1 MTLLSRVKN
10 ITPDN
15 TSPLNVAYY
24 WKQAKWLRDFVD
36 MKLFCHHFKRV
47 LESNVRVWVRFV
59 SRLLTPSL
67 MSHLLNC
74 KVNSWHTVAVCREF
88 SVWGVVPS
96 ILPIVPPHT
105 DKHKHAH
112 LGGCRPQY
120 ELHFVP
126 AIFPAA
132 SLSETT
138 SNPDPPLYPTMWA
151 PYIYILFVYFNHFS
165 FVCDLLCSIQVLAP
179 VAYSGAQICMEG
191 HKEPS
196 QQTPLWLFCDKAVSA
211 WNQCKV
217 RIKKNKKVQLIPLS

>member
-47 LESNVRVWVRFV
+47 LESNVRLWVRFV

-74 KVNSWHTVAVCREF
+74 KVNSWHTVAVCREL
-88 SVWGVVPS
+88 SAWGVVPS

-132 SLSETT
+132 SLSETNLQ
-138 SNPDPPLYPTMWA
+138 SWPSFVSDHVSH
-151 PYIYILFVYFNHFS
+151 IYIFFGLFVLITS
-165 FVCDLLCSIQVLAP
+165 LLFVTCYVPSTFLLQLL
-179 VAYSGAQICMEG
+179 GAHICMEG

-217 RIKKNKKVQLIPLS
+217 KIKKKKSAVIPLS